1 MYSEINNSFFV
12 FSENLFDRHS
22 IISLD
27 EICNNNWNN
36 SFNNSS
42 IDLSSDNHISSLFVQ
57 EISTKTQTKD
67 IYPFCSISK
76 IKEILGKNIKDHELL
91 FIFKSCLNLDDF
103 AKTKE
108 YNFIQNLTKKRKR
121 YGNFQN
127 KNLLNHKSNEK
138 RNKRGR
144 IPNPNKQK
152 SREEHSKYTP
162 DNIIKKIKGNF
173 FNYGIIILNKI
184 LGNEKDNKLLKLNYE
199 YVNKLNSELD
209 LKYLKMSLKEL
220 FSMDKSKKFQNY
232 KIAHNKII
240 LDKAI
245 ERNDHTLNF
254 VLDLTFSN
262 FIELFTCKKNVRE
275 LINEKNIDGAGINYD
290 KIQNSFN
297 ELENL
302 LKSIM
307 KKNNSDLEYFKAFI
321 FYMFNYERWF
331 CIKTPR
337 KSKYNDCL

>member
-199 YVNKLNSELD
+199 YVNKLHHS
-209 LKYLKMSLKEL
+209 
-220 FSMDKSKKFQNY
+220 
-232 KIAHNKII
+232 
-240 LDKAI
+240 
-245 ERNDHTLNF
+245 
-254 VLDLTFSN
+254 V
-262 FIELFTCKKNVRE
+262 
-275 LINEKNIDGAGINYD
+275 INYD

>member
-1 MYSEINNSFFV
+1 MYSDINYS
-12 FSENLFDRHS
+12 LFDRQS
-22 IISLD
+22 IFSYD
-27 EICNNNWNN
+27 ETFTNNWNN
-36 SFNNSS
+36 F
-42 IDLSSDNHISSLFVQ
+42 IDLSLDNHISSLVQ

-67 IYPFCSISK
+67 IYQFCSISN
-76 IKEILGKNIKDHELL
+76 IKEILKKNIKDHELL

-209 LKYLKMSLKEL
+209 SKYLKMSLKEL